1 MSTYKINL
9 KEQTATFIN
18 GITFKLTETKPG
30 EYEGVCLNPKDMP
43 PNDLDDG
50 ILGKMIKEAGMF
62 YRMEL
67 DRRTAK

>member
-67 DRRTAK
+67 ERLN